1 MKGFAI
7 GTVLEPERV
16 VTQKG
21 SKKYN
26 FGLLVGKS
34 SAQHDIWEPDEG
46 RSSTVYDACSK
57 LKDGDL
63 VIVTFG
69 SSVGKDGR
77 LRDYINDIRPCPADL
92 PKRLREVFAPEVASK

>member
-7 GTVLEPERV
+7 GRVLEPEHV

-21 SKKYN
+21 AEKYN
-26 FGLLVGKS
+26 FGLLVGKA
-34 SAQHDIWEPDEG
+34 SAQHDIWKPDDG
-46 RSSTVYDACSK
+46 KSSAVYEACTK

-69 SSVGKDGR
+69 SGVGKDGR
-77 LRDYINDIRPCPADL
+77 LREYINDIRLCPADI
-92 PKRLREVFAPEVASK
+92 PKRLREVFAEAKGA